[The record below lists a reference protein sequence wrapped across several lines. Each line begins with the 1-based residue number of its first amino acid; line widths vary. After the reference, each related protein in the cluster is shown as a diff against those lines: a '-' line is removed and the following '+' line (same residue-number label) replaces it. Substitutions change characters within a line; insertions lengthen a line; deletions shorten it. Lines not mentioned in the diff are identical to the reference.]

1 MLATLAFLATF
12 ATAIPAGQGLKQDP
26 RMDWWR
32 EARFGMFIHWGLY
45 SIPAGKWGDSTGHA
59 EWILTTAQIPV
70 SQYEQFKNQFNP
82 VKFDADEWCRIA
94 KDAGMKY
101 IVITTKHHDGFALF
115 DSKVSDYDIMATPFK
130 RDIMKELAEAC
141 RRHGLKMCWY
151 HSIMDWHHPDYLP
164 RRTWEDRTAE
174 GAEFKRYFEYLKA
187 QVTELLTNYGD
198 IGILWFDGEWEST
211 WTHEYG
217 KELYELCRKL
227 QPNVIVNNRVDV
239 WRDGMAGISKD
250 DHAFGDYGTPEQEVP
265 ATGLPGIDW
274 ETCMTMNGHWGY
286 NAADHDFKSTRE
298 LVRLVSDI
306 ASKGGNFLLNV
317 GPTAEGLIPPTS
329 VERLQEMG
337 AWMRANGEAIYGTS
351 ASPFK
356 TLPWGRATM
365 KARGTDTL
373 LYLHVFDWP
382 ANGRLKLSG
391 LGNQVRGARLL
402 GAAARLKATQ
412 KEGEVE
418 IELPAAAP
426 DPNVSVIA
434 LELVGKPVVYN
445 DPVIEAPAGFFV
457 RTVPVTVTGG
467 EGLEVRVTVDGSS
480 PTASSPLA
488 EGPLVLDRTS
498 TVKARAFH
506 HGKAVT
512 GVVERRFEKV
522 DPQPAAS
529 ATGLVPGLAVESFA
543 GDWDRVPD
551 FAALQ
556 AEGRFVEPTV
566 GLDALKTREHYG
578 RRIRGYVVVPAD
590 DVYTF
595 YLASDDGARLLV
607 DGKLLVDN
615 DGLHSMQEKSA
626 PIALAAGPHAI
637 EIGYFNKTGGAELRL
652 SMARSGQKPAPVAAS
667 ALKHKPGTSRDA

>member
-1 MLATLAFLATF
+1 MLATLALATLL
-12 ATAIPAGQGLKQDP
+12 AAVPTGQTLKQDP

-70 SQYEQFKNQFNP
+70 RQYEKFKDQFDP

-115 DSKVSDYDIMATPFK
+115 DSKVSDYDVMATPFK

-141 RRHGLKMCWY
+141 RRHGLKICWY

-164 RRTWEDRTAE
+164 RRAWEDRSAE
-174 GAEFKRYFEYLKA
+174 GADFKRYFEYLKA

-198 IGILWFDGEWEST
+198 IGIMWFDGEWEST
-211 WTHEYG
+211 WTHSYG

-239 WRDGMAGISKD
+239 WRDGMAGMSKD
-250 DHAFGDYGTPEQEVP
+250 DHAYGDYGTPEQEVP
-265 ATGLPGIDW
+265 ATGLPGVDW

-286 NAADHDFKSTRE
+286 NAADHNFKSTKQ
-298 LVRLVSDI
+298 LIQLLSDI

-329 VERLQEMG
+329 VDRLKEMG
-337 AWMRANGEAIYGTS
+337 AWMRDNGEAIYGTS
-351 ASPFK
+351 ASPFQS
-356 TLPWGRATM
+356 LPWGRATV
-365 KARGTDTL
+365 KARGNDSV

-382 ANGRLKLSG
+382 TDGVLRVSG
-391 LGNQVRGARLL
+391 LGNEVRGARLL
-402 GAAARLKATQ
+402 GTFTRLMATQ
-412 KEGEVE
+412 KDGEVR
-418 IELPAAAP
+418 IEVPPTAP

-434 LELVGKPVVYN
+434 LELVGKPVVYAE
-445 DPVIEAPAGFFV
+445 PSIEAPAGFFV
-457 RTVPVTVTGG
+457 RSLPVTVSGG
-467 EGLEVRVTVDGSS
+467 EGLEIRVTTDGSA
-480 PTASSPLA
+480 PTASSPVVRA
-488 EGPLVLDRTS
+488 PLLLERS
-498 TVKARAFH
+498 ATVKARAFH
-506 HGKAVT
+506 NGKPVT

-522 DPQPAAS
+522 VAQAARPAA
-529 ATGLVPGLAVESFA
+529 GLVPGLQVETFA
-543 GDWDRVPD
+543 GDWDVVPD
-551 FAALQ
+551 FARLQ
-556 AEGRFVEPTV
+556 AEATTVEGTV
-566 GLDALKTREHYG
+566 GLDPIKTREHYG
-578 RRIRGYVVVPAD
+578 RRIRGFVVVPAD

-595 YLASDDGARLLV
+595 FLASDDGSRLVV
-607 DGKLLVDN
+607 DGKLVVDN
-615 DGLHSMQEKSA
+615 DGLHSMQEQSA
-626 PIALAAGPHAI
+626 PVALAAGAHAI

-652 SMARSGQKPAPVAAS
+652 SWARLGQKPTPVPAE
-667 ALKHKPGTSRDA
+667 ALKREAGR

>member
-1 MLATLAFLATF
+1 MLATLALLATL
-12 ATAIPAGQGLKQDP
+12 ATTVPAGQTLKQDP

-45 SIPAGKWGDSTGHA
+45 SIPAGKWGDSTNHA

-70 SQYEQFKNQFNP
+70 RQYEKFKDQFNP
-82 VKFDADEWCRIA
+82 VKFDADEICRIA

-115 DSKVSDYDIMATPFK
+115 DSKVSDYDVMATPFK

-164 RRTWEDRTAE
+164 RRAWEDRTAE
-174 GAEFKRYFEYLKA
+174 GADFKRYFEYLKA

-198 IGILWFDGEWEST
+198 IGIMWFDGEWEST

-227 QPNVIVNNRVDV
+227 QPKVIVNNRVDV
-239 WRDGMAGISKD
+239 WRDGMAGLSKD
-250 DHAFGDYGTPEQEVP
+250 DHAYGDYGTPEQEVP
-265 ATGLPGIDW
+265 ATGLPGVDW

-286 NAADHDFKSTRE
+286 NAADHNFKTTKQ
-298 LVRLVSDI
+298 LIQLLSDI

-329 VERLQEMG
+329 VERLKEMG
-337 AWMRANGEAIYGTS
+337 AWMRDNGEAIYGTS

-356 TLPWGRATM
+356 SLPWGRATM
-365 KARGTDTL
+365 KNRGADTT

-382 ANGRLKLSG
+382 TDGRLKVSG

-402 GAAARLKATQ
+402 GTFARLAATQ
-412 KEGEVE
+412 KEGQVE
-418 IELPAAAP
+418 IEIPTRAP

-434 LELVGKPVVYN
+434 LDLVGKPVIYAEPII
-445 DPVIEAPAGFFV
+445 DAGAAFFV
-457 RTVPVTVTGG
+457 RSLPVSVSAG
-467 EGLEVRVTVDGSS
+467 EGLEVRVTVDGST

-488 EGPLVLDRTS
+488 KAPLTIDRTT
-498 TVKARAFH
+498 TVRARAFH
-506 HGKAVT
+506 NGKPVT

-522 DPQPAAS
+522 TPKPAAPV
-529 ATGLVPGLAVESFA
+529 TGLMPGLTVETFA
-543 GDWDRVPD
+543 GDWDKVPD
-551 FAALQ
+551 FGALKP
-556 AEGRFVEPTV
+556 EGTSVEPVV
-566 GLDALKTREHYG
+566 GLDPLKTREHYG

-595 YLASDDGARLLV
+595 FLASDDGSRLLV
-607 DGKLLVDN
+607 DGKLVVDN
-615 DGLHSMQEKSA
+615 DGLHSMQENSGA
-626 PIALAAGPHAI
+626 VALAAGPHAI
-637 EIGYFNKTGGAELRL
+637 EIGYFNKTGGAELKL
-652 SMARSGQKPAPVAAS
+652 ALAPLGQKPVPVAAG
-667 ALKHKPGTSRDA
+667 ALKHK

>member
-1 MLATLAFLATF
+1 MLATLALLATI
-12 ATAIPAGQGLKQDP
+12 ATAVPANQALKQDP
-26 RMDWWR
+26 RMEWWR
-32 EARFGMFIHWGLY
+32 EARLGMFIHWGLY

-59 EWILTTAQIPV
+59 EWILTTAKIPV
-70 SQYEQFKNQFNP
+70 DEYEKFKDRFNP
-82 VKFDADEWCRIA
+82 VRFDADEWCRIA

-115 DSKVSDYDIMATPFK
+115 DSKVSEYDILATPFK

-164 RRTWEDRTAE
+164 RRDWERRPAE
-174 GAEFKRYFEYLKA
+174 GADYKRYFEYLKA

-198 IGILWFDGEWEST
+198 IGVMWFDGEWEST

-217 KELYELCRKL
+217 KELYELCRRL

-265 ATGLPGIDW
+265 ATGLPGVDW

-286 NAADHDFKSTRE
+286 NKADMNFKTTKQ
-298 LVRLVSDI
+298 LVQLVSDI

-329 VERLQEMG
+329 VERLKEMG
-337 AWMRANGEAIYGTS
+337 AWMRNNGEAIYGTS

-356 TLPWGRATM
+356 TVPWGRATM
-365 KARGTDTL
+365 KARGNDTL

-382 ANGRLKLSG
+382 ASGKLVVSG

-402 GAAARLKATQ
+402 GTFTRLMAKQ
-412 KEGEVE
+412 VEGAVE
-418 IELPAAAP
+418 IELPGAAP

-434 LELVGKPVVYN
+434 LELVGKPLVYS

-457 RTVPVTVTGG
+457 RSLPVTVSAG
-467 EGLEVRVTVDGSS
+467 EGLEVRVTVDGSI

-488 EGPLVLDRTS
+488 KSPQSIERTT

-506 HGKAVT
+506 NGKAVT

-522 DPQPAAS
+522 LPMPAAPV
-529 ATGLVPGLAVESFA
+529 AGLVAGLSVESFA
-543 GDWDRVPD
+543 GDWDKLPD
-551 FAALQ
+551 FGALR
-556 AEGRFVEPTV
+556 AEGTTVEAIP
-566 GLDALKTREHYG
+566 GLDPLKTREHYG

-595 YLASDDGARLLV
+595 HLASDDGSRLLV
-607 DGKLLVDN
+607 GGKVLIDN

-626 PIALAAGPHAI
+626 AVALAAGPHSI

-652 SMARSGQKPAPVAAS
+652 SWARVGEKPEPVPAS
-667 ALKHKPGTSRDA
+667 AMKHTPLK

>member
-1 MLATLAFLATF
+1 MLATLALLATL
-12 ATAIPAGQGLKQDP
+12 ATTVPAGQTLKQDP

-45 SIPAGKWGDSTGHA
+45 SIPAGKWGDSTNHA

-70 SQYEQFKNQFNP
+70 RQYEKFKDQFNP
-82 VKFDADEWCRIA
+82 VKFDADEICRIA

-115 DSKVSDYDIMATPFK
+115 DSKVSDYDVMATPFK

-164 RRTWEDRTAE
+164 RRAWEDRTAE
-174 GAEFKRYFEYLKA
+174 GADFKRYFEYLKA

-198 IGILWFDGEWEST
+198 IGIMWFDGEWEST

-239 WRDGMAGISKD
+239 WRDGMAGLSKD
-250 DHAFGDYGTPEQEVP
+250 DHAYGDYGTPEQEVP
-265 ATGLPGIDW
+265 ATGLPGVDW

-286 NAADHDFKSTRE
+286 NAADHNFKTTKQ
-298 LVRLVSDI
+298 LIQLLSDI

-329 VERLQEMG
+329 VERLKEMG
-337 AWMRANGEAIYGTS
+337 AWMRDNGEAIYGTS

-356 TLPWGRATM
+356 SLPWGRATM
-365 KARGTDTL
+365 KNRGADTT

-382 ANGRLKLSG
+382 TDGRLKVSG

-402 GAAARLKATQ
+402 GTFARLAARQ

-418 IELPAAAP
+418 IEIPTRAP

-434 LELVGKPVVYN
+434 LDLVGKPVIYAEPII
-445 DPVIEAPAGFFV
+445 DADAAFFV
-457 RTVPVTVTGG
+457 RSLPVSVSAG
-467 EGLEVRVTVDGSS
+467 EGLEVRVTVDGST

-488 EGPLVLDRTS
+488 KAPLTIDRTT

-506 HGKAVT
+506 NGKPVT

-522 DPQPAAS
+522 TPKPAAPG
-529 ATGLVPGLAVESFA
+529 AGLMPGLTVETFA
-543 GDWDRVPD
+543 GDWDKVPD
-551 FAALQ
+551 FGALKP
-556 AEGRFVEPTV
+556 EGTSVEPVV
-566 GLDALKTREHYG
+566 GLDPLKTREHYG

-595 YLASDDGARLLV
+595 FLASDDGSRLLV
-607 DGKLLVDN
+607 DGKLVVDN
-615 DGLHSMQEKSA
+615 DGLHSMQENSGA
-626 PIALAAGPHAI
+626 VALAAGPHAI
-637 EIGYFNKTGGAELRL
+637 EIGYFNKTGGAELKL
-652 SMARSGQKPAPVAAS
+652 ALAPLGQKPVPVAAG
-667 ALKHKPGTSRDA
+667 ALKHK